1 MNKIREKF
9 LWVEVILKMYL
20 CVILLLF
27 SNRLYFLFKN
37 RDYIKE
43 TINIGTYLHGFYIGW
58 IYDNAVAS
66 YLLILTV
73 LAYPLYKIIS
83 LSKFDKKAKYIWIL
97 ETLPLFVIVSFINIM
112 DVEYFK
118 EFGFHMNSSVFDY
131 SLGSTEIIGS
141 FFSSEYSPISNILM
155 IFFMIA
161 IYVVF
166 FKRTIEIYEQKSKEI
181 EKKKDKIIKG
191 LAEFVSSLILVTLFV
206 FGTRGGFGSSTL
218 NWGRAYFSKYN
229 IVNQMTLNGTFS
241 LGKSYYYK
249 RKKDKIGEV
258 KKDFTFEEA
267 SVIVKENLSI
277 NNEYN
282 KENPLYRIVDTGKE
296 EEKLNVIMV
305 LLESWSAYGM
315 KSIGGEKDLTPYF
328 DKLSKEGV
336 LFDNFYSQGGRSNR
350 GIASVNISYPS
361 PLDESIT
368 KDTIASQKPFLSLG
382 NILKERNYNTHFIY
396 GGDPHFDNMDGFLR
410 FNGIDEINGVE
421 KFAHKDRTIEWG
433 VPDDKLFEYGIEYMK
448 NLKEPFYVN
457 FFTLSNHAPFD
468 TDESFEF
475 EDKYKDG
482 MYKRDRAFRF
492 SDYALEG
499 FIEKVRNEEFA
510 KNSVFVFVADHGINL
525 NKYEPNDKRFF
536 HIPMLLWSPN
546 KNLLKEQVLSK
557 AGSQVDILPT
567 VMGVLGGKYE
577 SASWG
582 QDLLQENAYN
592 YAFVSN
598 GNAYG
603 FVDDKYYFVESNISG
618 QKLYDLGGRVVEGQA
633 ERVEEYSK
641 KIKAHRDLMY
651 YQREK
656 GLYGR

>member
-9 LWVEVILKMYL
+9 LWGEVIVKMYL

-27 SNRLYFLFKN
+27 SNRLYFLIKN
-37 RDYIKE
+37 KGYIKE
-43 TINIGTYLHGFYIGW
+43 SIELGTYLHGFYIGW

-66 YLLILTV
+66 YILILII
-73 LAYPLYKIIS
+73 LAYPLYKVIS
-83 LSKFDKKAKYIWIL
+83 LFKVGKKAKYIWIL
-97 ETLPLFVIVSFINIM
+97 ETLPLFVIVSFVNIL

-131 SLGSTEIIGS
+131 SFYSIEILGS
-141 FFSSEYSPISNILM
+141 FFSKEYSPILNIILILLM
-155 IFFMIA
+155 IGVYTI
-161 IYVVF
+161 F
-166 FKRTIEIYEQKSKEI
+166 FKKTIEKYEEKSKKNEKIKEKVVKGII
-181 EKKKDKIIKG
+181 EF
-191 LAEFVSSLILVTLFV
+191 LTSLIFITLFV

-267 SVIVKENLSI
+267 SMIVKENLYI
-277 NNEYN
+277 NNNESN
-282 KENPLYRIVDTGKE
+282 NPLYRIIETGKE
-296 EEKLNVIMV
+296 EKRLNVIMV
-305 LLESWSAYGM
+305 LLESWSSYGI
-315 KSIGGEKDLTPYF
+315 KSIGGEKELTPYF
-328 DKLSKEGV
+328 DKLAKEGI
-336 LFDNFYSQGGRSNR
+336 LFNNFYSQGGRSNR

-368 KDTIASQKPFLSLG
+368 KDTIASQKSFLSLG
-382 NILKERNYNTHFIY
+382 NVLKERSYSTHFVY

-421 KFAHKDRTIEWG
+421 KFTHKDKTIKWG
-433 VPDDKLFEYGIEYMK
+433 VPDDKLFDYGIEYMK
-448 NLKEPFYVN
+448 NLKEPFYIN

-468 TDESFEF
+468 VDEFFKF

-482 MYKRDRAFRF
+482 MYKRDKAYRF
-492 SDYALEG
+492 SDYALER
-499 FIEKVRNEEFA
+499 FIEKVKNEEFA
-510 KNSVFVFVADHGINL
+510 KNSIFVFVADHGVNL
-525 NKYEPNDKRFF
+525 SKFEPNDRRFF
-536 HIPMLLWSPN
+536 HIPMLLWSP
-546 KNLLKEQVLSK
+546 KEGLLEKKIVSK
-557 AGSQVDILPT
+557 TSSQVDILPT
-567 VMGVLGGKYE
+567 VMGLLGGKYE

-582 QDLLQENAYN
+582 QDLLNENSYN

-598 GNAYG
+598 GDAYG
-603 FVDDKYYFVESNISG
+603 FIDKEYYYVESSISG
-618 QKLYDLGGRVVEGQA
+618 EKLYNLGGKEL
-633 ERVEEYSK
+633 EEDFKKVEEYRK
-641 KIKAHRDLMY
+641 KLRAHRDLMY

-656 GLYGR
+656 GLYGKE